1 MKTTTCP
8 KCCGKKSID
17 GFSHIENG
25 VCFQCSGSGV
35 IALSAERSA
44 EVEAVAQD
52 TAKKREWLK
61 AATAGQIAALPV
73 DKMVKAF
80 HFAATS
86 VGAFND
92 ADLLR
97 AYNLLKRRMATI

>member
-8 KCCGKKSID
+8 KCCGQKSIN

-35 IALSAERSA
+35 ITLSAKQSA

-61 AATAGQIAALPV
+61 NATAGQIAALPV
-73 DKMVKAF
+73 DKVFKAF

-86 VGAFND
+86 VGPFND
-92 ADLLR
+92 ADLLP

>member
-35 IALSAERSA
+35 ITLSAERSA

-61 AATAGQIAALPV
+61 AATAGQIAALPA
-73 DKMVKAF
+73 DKMAKAF

-92 ADLLR
+92 TALLP
-97 AYNLLKRRMATI
+97 AYNLLERRMATI

>member
-1 MKTTTCP
+1 
-8 KCCGKKSID
+8 
-17 GFSHIENG
+17 
-25 VCFQCSGSGV
+25 V
-35 IALSAERSA
+35 ITLSAKRSV

-61 AATAGQIAALPV
+61 VATASQIAALPV

-80 HFAATS
+80 HFAATL
-86 VGAFND
+86 VGVFND
-92 ADLLR
+92 AELLR